1 MTEIDDKSLSLW
13 HNLYE
18 RWLVSATKIIKVDTF
33 SEDTDISELLDI
45 ENEISTCINALI
57 IVGIELPKAMEDFKP
72 FLEVIMKYVQSF
84 PIMLACPPKV
94 VPSVKLVFVE
104 NERNR
109 AYDTQ
114 TVHS

>member
-1 MTEIDDKSLSLW
+1 
-13 HNLYE
+13 
-18 RWLVSATKIIKVDTF
+18 
-33 SEDTDISELLDI
+33 
-45 ENEISTCINALI
+45 
-57 IVGIELPKAMEDFKP
+57 
-72 FLEVIMKYVQSF
+72 
-84 PIMLACPPKV
+84 LACPPKV